1 LSIWSSIYFIFLFHH
16 ISAIPEF
23 KLILNTIKHQNMN
36 QFKRL
41 FFTRCYII
49 LLCALFSHI
58 GYTQV
63 TSAKYMIRFND
74 TTQHF
79 DAYVVIESGS
89 ATSIAQRTIFN
100 GQYTI
105 IVPSGSSI
113 SVAERF
119 LPLLNNN
126 NYEGTEPSQW
136 TITNSISA
144 PLSNPHSDYHAVI
157 PVTFPSGRFNNVIAG
172 DTLKLYSLEISPIPQ
187 CKQEVRI
194 YENGVDPDSSDPSF
208 MGGDFTNGFTMG
220 STLQLY
226 SGNIVGNIIPIPT
239 VSITGDDSI
248 CPSSSTT
255 VSPNS
260 GGEWTSF
267 YPNIASINNAGIITG
282 LTEGDARFIFR
293 DSVTGCRSLPTD
305 IITVLTQPSVFNTP
319 AVCAGSNLT
328 LSPNPYQE
336 PFTASPNNPPG
347 GTVVNNNGMF
357 SFQFSDEAA
366 GIFDF
371 FPSGM
376 GCLDTIR
383 ILVNPRPIVSFIGD
397 QNICV
402 GDVSQLSPIIGG
414 SWISS
419 NLSVSTVTN
428 AGLATGF
435 GVGTASFTYTSSS
448 TGCVSLPSE
457 ALIVRKKPTILN
469 VSTVCAGTTFT
480 LSPNPFQGPFTP
492 NPNNPPGG
500 TVTENNGIYSFV
512 FSSNA
517 VGTFEFFS
525 NSLFCPDVIRI
536 PVVLRPVVTFPGDKT
551 LCIGQTTNLTPTT
564 GGSWVSNNTL
574 VATVSNNGTVTATG
588 PGSANFIYTSILSG
602 CTSLPTEPVVVS
614 PRPTVTVSKDSIDI
628 GKTASLTPTTGGT
641 WYSNDTTVIKIMNNA
656 LASGMM
662 PGSTSIYFV
671 SNTTECASRNVNM
684 LVTDPMSS
692 IVGFA
697 FRDINGNGLFD
708 SQTDSPL
715 PNCAINIASLNSTF
729 YTDKTGYYNLS
740 LVPGVYELNFT
751 LPYGNWT
758 NNSIT
763 KTVNA
768 NSSIEYVFVGF
779 KPEAEETNALVTIN
793 PSNLVCN
800 NLENLGVTVF
810 NSTSQLVSGYL
821 GIHIDEKTFVNDS
834 DPFPIG
840 ASDNVIF
847 WEFIDL
853 LPGHTFTPNIELDIP
868 LPQMEGDSLF
878 FEAFS
883 ISQSGDT
890 LSTFIYA
897 DAINCG
903 QTGQNMLN
911 WPNRLGEENFTLRE
925 ESLDYLIRFENPT
938 SESIKTITVANT
950 LDKNID
956 LSSILI
962 KESSHTMTSYKVG
975 DKIYFVFENINLG
988 GNTGNNDGYVAF
1000 QCKFKEDVADG
1011 TIITNLAEL
1020 TFDEKKET
1028 TNTTINTIVTNTPC
1042 VTQSKDVNVCPSV
1055 GYTIGQTTYFEA
1067 GTYGEILPGIGS
1079 CDTFQMVNVSLLSE
1093 PSNGL
1098 TQQGNLFVAEGEG
1111 NNYYWYECNNP
1122 NQIVA
1127 TTTTYA
1133 PNQNGS
1139 YFVIVEGEFCSSKS
1153 ACVDFF
1159 LSNNEDLLKEN
1170 IKIFPNPTIDML
1182 NIESNI
1188 AIDQISIKNIL
1199 GAIQSINKTNTSII
1213 DLGSFAN
1220 GIYFIEIKTAQGT
1233 LISKVIKQ

>member
-1 LSIWSSIYFIFLFHH
+1 MNQLK
-16 ISAIPEF
+16 
-23 KLILNTIKHQNMN
+23 KLLNTKY
-36 QFKRL
+36 
-41 FFTRCYII
+41 YII

-63 TSAKYMIRFND
+63 TSAKYMIRFNES
-74 TTQHF
+74 TQHF

-89 ATSIAQRTIFN
+89 ATTGTQRTIFN
-100 GQYTI
+100 SQYSVV
-105 IVPSGSSI
+105 VPNGSSI
-113 SVAERF
+113 SIAERF
-119 LPLLNNN
+119 LPLRGNLN
-126 NYEGTEPSQW
+126 YDGTEPCDWQISPS
-136 TITNSISA
+136 INS
-144 PLSNPHSDYHAVI
+144 PFSNPHNDYHSII
-157 PVTFPSGRFNNVIAG
+157 PIISPACRFNNIMAG
-172 DTLKLYSLEISPIPQ
+172 DTLKLFSLAISPIPQ
-187 CKQEVRI
+187 CKQEVRVFD
-194 YENGVDPDSSDPSF
+194 NDTDPNSQDPDF
-208 MGGDFTNGFTMG
+208 MGGDFSNGFTIG
-220 STLQLY
+220 SSLQRY
-226 SGNIVGNIIPIPT
+226 NGNIVGNIIPIPT
-239 VSITGDDSI
+239 VAITGDDSI
-248 CPSSSTT
+248 CPSSLTT
-255 VSPNS
+255 VSPTS

-267 YPNIASINNAGIITG
+267 FPNIASINNAGIITG
-282 LTEGDARFIFR
+282 LTEGDAKFIFR

-328 LSPNPYQE
+328 LSPNPYQG

-347 GTVVNNNGMF
+347 GTVVNNNGIY
-357 SFQFSDEAA
+357 SYQFSDEAV

-371 FPSGM
+371 FPSGTI
-376 GCLDTIR
+376 CLDTLR
-383 ILVNPRPIVSFIGD
+383 ILVNPKPIVSFNGD

-402 GDVSQLSPIIGG
+402 GDVSQLSPNTGG
-414 SWISS
+414 SWISN
-419 NLSVSTVTN
+419 NLSVATVTN
-428 AGLATGF
+428 AGLATGI

-500 TVTENNGIYSFV
+500 TVTENNSIYSFV

-551 LCIGQTTNLTPTT
+551 LCLGQTTNLTPTT

-628 GKTASLTPTTGGT
+628 EKTASLTPTTGGT

-656 LASGMM
+656 LAIGMM

-715 PNCAINIASLNSTF
+715 PNCAINVTSLNSTF
-729 YTDKTGYYNLS
+729 YTDKTGYYNLR
-740 LVPGVYELNFT
+740 LVPDEYELNFT
-751 LPYGNWT
+751 VPYGNWT

-763 KTVNA
+763 KTVTANNA
-768 NSSIEYVFVGF
+768 IEYVFVGF
-779 KPEAEETNALVTIN
+779 TPEAEDPNALVTIS

-810 NSTSQLVSGYL
+810 NNTSQLVSGYL
-821 GIHIDEKTFVNDS
+821 GIHIDEKIFVNDS

-903 QTGQNMLN
+903 QTDQNMLN
-911 WPNRLGEENFTLRE
+911 WPNRPGEENFTLRE

-938 SESIKTITVANT
+938 SASIKTITVANT

-962 KESSHTMTSYKVG
+962 KESSHTMTSYKEG
-975 DKIYFVFENINLG
+975 EKIYFVFENINLG
-988 GNTGNNDGYVAF
+988 GSSGNNDGYVAF

-1042 VTQSKDVNVCPSV
+1042 VTQSKDVEVCPSV

-1067 GTYGEILPGIGS
+1067 GTYGEILPSIGS
-1079 CDTFQMVNVSLLSE
+1079 CDTFQIVNVSLLSE

-1098 TQQGNLFVAEGEG
+1098 TQQGNLLVAEGEG

-1127 TTTTYA
+1127 TTATYA
-1133 PNQNGS
+1133 PSQNGS
-1139 YFVIVEGEFCSSKS
+1139 YFVIVDGEFCSSKS
-1153 ACVDFF
+1153 ACVDFI

-1170 IKIFPNPTIDML
+1170 IKIFPNPTLDIL

-1188 AIDQISIKNIL
+1188 AIEQISIKNIL
-1199 GAIQSINKTNTSII
+1199 GALQSINKTNTSIV
-1213 DLGSFAN
+1213 DLGPFVN

-1233 LISKVIKQ
+1233 LIRKVIKQ

>member
-1 LSIWSSIYFIFLFHH
+1 MTIILFCLFI
-16 ISAIPEF
+16 
-23 KLILNTIKHQNMN
+23 QNMVS
-36 QFKRL
+36 
-41 FFTRCYII
+41 
-49 LLCALFSHI
+49 A
-58 GYTQV
+58 QV
-63 TSAKYMIRFND
+63 TDVKYMLRFND
-74 TTQHF
+74 TTQLF
-79 DAYVVIESGS
+79 DAFLVAESGN
-89 ATSIAQRTIFN
+89 ATTVPQRTQFN
-100 GQYTI
+100 SQFSVV
-105 IVPSGSSI
+105 VPSGSNV
-113 SVAERF
+113 SVSENF
-119 LPLLNNN
+119 LPLLGNQ
-126 NYEGTEPSQW
+126 NYNSMTPREW
-136 TITNSISA
+136 RIMNSITA
-144 PLSNPHSDYHAVI
+144 PLSNPHNDYHAINVSLS
-157 PVTFPSGRFNNVIAG
+157 PAAQYNNITQG
-172 DTLKLYSLEISPIPQ
+172 DTLKLFSLSVQPIPT
-187 CKQEVRI
+187 CKQEVRMF
-194 YENGVDPDSSDPSF
+194 ENDTDPTSQDPSF
-208 MGGDFTNGFTMG
+208 MGGDFSNGFTMG
-220 STLQLY
+220 GSLQLY
-226 SGNIVGNIIPIPT
+226 SGNIVGNLIPIPT
-239 VSITGDDSI
+239 VEITGDDSI
-248 CPSSSTT
+248 CPGSLTT
-255 VSPNS
+255 ASPTS

-267 YPNIASINNAGIITG
+267 FPNIASINNAGIITG
-282 LTEGDARFIFR
+282 LTEGDAIFIFR

-305 IITVLTQPSVFNTP
+305 IVTVLTQPSVFNTP

-328 LSPNPYQE
+328 LSPNPYQG

-347 GTVVNNNGMF
+347 GTIVNNNGIY
-357 SFQFSDEAA
+357 SFQFSNEAV

-371 FPSGM
+371 FPSGTI
-376 GCLDTIR
+376 CQDTLR
-383 ILVNPRPIVSFIGD
+383 ILVNPRPIASFAGD

-402 GDVSQLSPIIGG
+402 GDVTQLLPSSGG
-414 SWISS
+414 SWISN
-419 NLSVSTVTN
+419 NLSVATVSN
-428 AGLATGF
+428 AGLATGI

-448 TGCVSLPSE
+448 TGCVSLPS
-457 ALIVRKKPTILN
+457 APLTVRKKPTIIN
-469 VSTVCAGTTFT
+469 TNTVCAGTTFT

-512 FSSNA
+512 FSLNA

-525 NSLFCPDVIRI
+525 NAPFCPDVIRI
-536 PVVLRPVVTFPGDKT
+536 PVDPRPIVDFPGDKT
-551 LCIGQTTNLTPTT
+551 LCIGQTTNLSPTS

-574 VATVSNNGTVTATG
+574 VATVSNNGTVTAIG
-588 PGSANFIYTSILSG
+588 PGTANFIYTSILSG
-602 CTSLPTEPVVVS
+602 CTSLATVPVIVN

-628 GKTASLTPTTGGT
+628 GKTATLTPTAGGT
-641 WYSNDTTVIKIMNNA
+641 WFSNDTTILKIINNA
-656 LASGMM
+656 LASGIM

-671 SNTTECASRNVNM
+671 SNATECESRNVNM

-729 YTDKTGYYNLS
+729 YTDKTGYYNLR
-740 LVPGVYELNFT
+740 LVPDEYELNFT
-751 LPYGNWT
+751 VPYGNWT

-763 KTVNA
+763 KTVAANNA
-768 NSSIEYVFVGF
+768 IEYVFVGF
-779 KPEAEETNALVTIN
+779 TPEAEDPNALVTIS
-793 PSNLVCN
+793 PSNFVCN

-834 DPFPIG
+834 EPFPIG

-897 DAINCG
+897 DAINCD
-903 QTGQNMLN
+903 QSSQNMLN
-911 WPNRLGEENFTLRE
+911 WPNRPGEENFTLRE
-925 ESLDYLIRFENPT
+925 ESLDYLIRFENPSST
-938 SESIKTITVANT
+938 SIKTITVANT

-962 KESSHTMTSYKVG
+962 KESSHNMTSYKES

-988 GNTGNNDGYVAF
+988 GNSGTNDGYVAF

-1011 TIITNLAEL
+1011 TIITNIAKL

-1028 TNTTINTIVTNTPC
+1028 TNTTMNTIVTNTPC
-1042 VTQSKDVNVCPSV
+1042 VTQSKDVNVCPSI

-1079 CDTFQMVNVSLLSE
+1079 CDTFQMVHVSLLSE

-1098 TQQGNLFVAEGEG
+1098 TQQGNLLVAEGEG

-1122 NQIVA
+1122 EQLLAA
-1127 TTTTYA
+1127 TATYT
-1133 PNQNGS
+1133 PSQNGS
-1139 YFVIVEGEFCSSKS
+1139 YFVIVEGELCSSRS

-1159 LSNNEDLLKEN
+1159 LSNDEDLLKEN
-1170 IKIFPNPTIDML
+1170 IKIFPNPTLDLL

-1188 AIDQISIKNIL
+1188 AIEQISIKNTL
-1199 GAIQSINKTNTSII
+1199 GTIQSIYKTNTSMI
-1213 DLGSFAN
+1213 DLGLFAN
-1220 GIYFIEIKTAQGT
+1220 GIYFIEIKTSQGT
-1233 LISKVIKQ
+1233 LISKIIKQ